1 MGQSDKPICVIED
14 NKAIRKLFCT
24 LLKKSGF
31 ETVDFEFADPAIEW
45 LQANSPQAMIIDILL
60 PGKKSGTEVLS
71 ALRELPDGN
80 KVPAIAVTGFA
91 QGNDREKF
99 ISMGFDSYIAKPIN
113 TASFVDEIKQVIA
126 NKGQ

>member
-1 MGQSDKPICVIED
+1 MSQSDKPICVIED

-31 ETVDFEFADPAIEW
+31 ETVDFELADPAIEW
-45 LQANSPQAMIIDILL
+45 LQGNTPHAMVIDILL
-60 PGKKSGTEVLS
+60 PGKKSGTDVLA
-71 ALRELPDGN
+71 ALRAMPEGN

-99 ISMGFDSYIAKPIN
+99 IEMGFDSYIAKPIN
-113 TASFVDEIKQVIA
+113 TASFVNEIKQVIA
-126 NKGQ
+126 SKEQ